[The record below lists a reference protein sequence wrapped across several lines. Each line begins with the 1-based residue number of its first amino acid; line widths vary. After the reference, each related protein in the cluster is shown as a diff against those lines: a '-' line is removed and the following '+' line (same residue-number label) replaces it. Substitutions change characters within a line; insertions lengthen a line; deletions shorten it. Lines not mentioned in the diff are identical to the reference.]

1 MSQITIAQPPVDGDA
16 RSIILAVMNEVQA
29 VAKNDRNESQKFNF
43 RGIDAVI
50 NKVGP
55 ALRNAGGFI
64 IPNVLSVDYDTL
76 PSKNG
81 GSMIVARV
89 KVLYS
94 ICGAKGEPISGTVVA
109 EAFDSGDK
117 ATAKAMSVAFRTFL
131 LQVLALPTD
140 EPDPDASSYEIG
152 KTEAAKAEWNELIDG
167 ATTRE
172 ELLALYSDAQ
182 AAKAPKSVLAAITAK
197 GKTLSA

>member
-1 MSQITIAQPPVDGDA
+1 MAQINTARQVIA
-16 RSIILAVMNEVQA
+16 AVMQEVQA
-29 VAKNDRNESQKFNF
+29 VAKNDRNEAQRFNF
-43 RGIDAVI
+43 RGIDAVV

-64 IPNVLSVDYDTL
+64 VPEVLSATHDTL

-81 GSMIVARV
+81 GSMSVVRLTV
-89 KVLYS
+89 MFSVY
-94 ICGAKGEPISGTVVA
+94 GAEGEPIVGTVAA

-140 EPDPDASSYEIG
+140 EPDPDASTYEIAKTPA
-152 KTEAAKAEWNELIDG
+152 KTEWRELLDG
-167 ATTRE
+167 ATTRD
-172 ELLALYSDAQ
+172 ELLALFSNAS
-182 AAKAPKSVLAAITAK
+182 AAKAPKAVLDAITAK
-197 GKTLSA
+197 GKTLG